1 MKTVKKLFRACM
13 MCMSMFCAIPC
24 PYHGWDEEA
33 RPLMTLFL
41 PLVGAWIGILWTGT
55 AYLLRW
61 LGLPAAVGAAVLCAY
76 PFLVTGGMHMDGF
89 LDVTD
94 AVRSWRDLDERRR
107 ILKDPNV
114 GSFAVIAGILLVM
127 TQFALF
133 LSAKEDAALFTLTL
147 IPVVSRAIA
156 ALCVTVLRPL
166 GTSEYA
172 GTYRRGVKRSHV
184 VTLSVVLVLTV
195 AAGFLLL
202 GRYGFASAAVLA
214 GYLWYLRR
222 GFRSLDGMSGDISGY
237 ALTFGELCGIAVFA
251 LI

>member
-1 MKTVKKLFRACM
+1 MKKLFRACA
-13 MCMSMFCAIPC
+13 MCFSMFCAIPS
-24 PYHGWDEEA
+24 PFHIWDEEA

-41 PLVGAWIGILWTGT
+41 PFVGAWIGILWTGC
-55 AYLLRW
+55 AYLARFF
-61 LGLPAAVGAAVLCAY
+61 GLPAPVTGAILCAF

-127 TQFALF
+127 TQFSL
-133 LSAKEDAALFTLTL
+133 LSSVREDANLFALTL
-147 IPVVSRAIA
+147 IPVVSRTA
-156 ALCVTVLRPL
+156 AGLCVTVLRPL
-166 GTSEYA
+166 SVSEYA
-172 GTYRRGVKRSHV
+172 GTYRQGVKRSHV
-184 VTLSVVLVLTV
+184 VWFAVLL
-195 AAGFLLL
+195 AAACALGFLLL
-202 GRYGFASAAVLA
+202 GKYGFVTPAVLL

-222 GFRSLDGMSGDISGY
+222 GVKSLGGMSGDISGY

>member
-1 MKTVKKLFRACM
+1 MKKLRNACL
-13 MCMSMFCAIPC
+13 MCFSMFCAIPS
-24 PYHGWDEEA
+24 PFHVWDDAA

-41 PLVGAWIGILWTGT
+41 PVVGAWIGILWTGLAFLT
-55 AYLLRW
+55 RL
-61 LGLPAAVGAAVLCAY
+61 LGLPAPIAGAVLCAY

-94 AVRSWRDLDERRR
+94 AVKSWRDLDERRR

-127 TQFALF
+127 AQFALF
-133 LSAKEDAALFTLTL
+133 SSVKEDAELFALTL
-147 IPVVSRAIA
+147 IPVVSRAA
-156 ALCVTVLRPL
+156 AGLCVTVLRPL

-172 GTYRRGVKRSHV
+172 GTYRQGVKKSHIV
-184 VTLSVVLVLTV
+184 WFAAVL
-195 AAGFLLL
+195 AAAAALGFVFL
-202 GRYGFASAAVLA
+202 GRYGFVTPADLC
-214 GYLWYLRR
+214 GYLWTLRR

-237 ALTFGELCGIAVFA
+237 ALTCGELCGIAVFA